1 MSAAFLLP
9 NKRPR
14 TKRDQQNSCSSKY
27 QTTTPSSAKQGRA
40 EIDHARFRDYRRCHP
55 PGAPPTS
62 VRSTEPRTQFLP
74 PDPLAGREQGQA
86 EEEDVVTWVKTVPER
101 ADEVRDDQV
110 PVGAG
115 IHVPS

>member
-1 MSAAFLLP
+1 MREDSRGQSP
-9 NKRPR
+9 
-14 TKRDQQNSCSSKY
+14 D
-27 QTTTPSSAKQGRA
+27 
-40 EIDHARFRDYRRCHP
+40 
-55 PGAPPTS
+55 APPTS